1 MKLNNILVTKVII
14 ELIKHTHDVS
24 HLSNAQRIAEIESS
38 TRSFSLTC
46 IPQMHEWILAIS
58 CIHQARPRQVGGA
71 SASTLKTDSPPITV
85 TDKDFCAIAIDY

>member
-24 HLSNAQRIAEIESS
+24 HPSNAQRIAEIESS

-46 IPQMHEWILAIS
+46 IPQMQEWISAIS
-58 CIHQARPRQVGGA
+58 RIRRACPRRVGG
-71 SASTLKTDSPPITV
+71 ASTLKTDSLPITV
-85 TDKDFCAIAIDY
+85 TDKDFCAVAGDY